1 MQAYKKVDPAGP
13 FTNHHKPGPPYNQ
26 DFRLPCL
33 VLGLVLCCFGAVLL
47 VCFVLCWAL
56 SGAYLYDM
64 VVFGHSW
71 DVLIVFES
79 DS

>member
-1 MQAYKKVDPAGP
+1 MSCV
-13 FTNHHKPGPPYNQ
+13 
-26 DFRLPCL
+26 
-33 VLGLVLCCFGAVLL
+33 GLVLCCFVAVLL